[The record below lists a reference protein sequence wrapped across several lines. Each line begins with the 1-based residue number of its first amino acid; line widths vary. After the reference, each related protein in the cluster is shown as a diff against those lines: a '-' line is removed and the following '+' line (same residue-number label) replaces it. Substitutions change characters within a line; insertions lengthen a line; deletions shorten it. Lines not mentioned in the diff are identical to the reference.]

1 MTHRV
6 AGVVHDGQ
14 EASDLAS
21 GSRLGQGDGASTE
34 GRCVGRDAAEDVA
47 ALRLKLLDTDLGGLG
62 GAVDGARGD
71 VVAWGG
77 SGGDGRGS
85 GEDGGDDGELHVC
98 GVWVWSWKSREKI
111 GLVG

>member
-34 GRCVGRDAAEDVA
+34 GRRVGRDAAEDIA
-47 ALRLKLLDTDLGGLG
+47 ALRLKL
-62 GAVDGARGD
+62 
-71 VVAWGG
+71 
-77 SGGDGRGS
+77 S
-85 GEDGGDDGELHVC
+85 GEVHGTKPG
-98 GVWVWSWKSREKI
+98 WSGPKNGTAVRVFRSRKSPRPSSP
-111 GLVG
+111 